1 MSLSGFAGALGSAVT
16 ASEPRSIEARTDLDA
31 PEAPGAE
38 PFSSSLAR
46 ASAEH
51 DGERRGTAEEI
62 RSERPIKGGGISK
75 DTRRNKQQLPEPP
88 APAPAAVR
96 IELQGP
102 PAVEPTSALTP
113 LYSARLKNT
122 ASRSAETAPFLGE
135 PATELSA
142 GEQHG
147 AAEQHGTGTGER
159 AASSASPEAVAPPP
173 SPNTEEAATT
183 PAPSQ
188 PETAAPAHEEPA
200 EEVAPLPTAAPR
212 TETSVLDL
220 VQAAVTL
227 TPAPPAATSAPT
239 SPVVA
244 PAPTPL
250 AAAELEL
257 GPDAELPRGRIGLI
271 GTAITLGE
279 GEQQIT
285 VAIRTDGR
293 KVYLAAS
300 ARSDDLLRILAQH
313 RGELRQFLGQHGL
326 VLESFS
332 ATASRHESSNGAEEP
347 REGGGASE
355 MATED
360 EGPPERRGRARV
372 RVVL

>member
-16 ASEPRSIEARTDLDA
+16 ASEPRSIEARSESEVA
-31 PEAPGAE
+31 PSPDAE
-38 PFSSSLAR
+38 PFSSTLAR

-51 DGERRGTAEEI
+51 DGERRGAAEEI

-75 DTRRNKQQLPEPP
+75 DTRRSKQQLPEPP
-88 APAPAAVR
+88 APPPAAVR
-96 IELQGP
+96 IE
-102 PAVEPTSALTP
+102 PASPAPVEGQSALTP
-113 LYSARLKNT
+113 LYSARLRSSANKSS
-122 ASRSAETAPFLGE
+122 AAEPAPLPSEPSAEAATPAPELASAPQVDAPSS
-135 PATELSA
+135 PAP
-142 GEQHG
+142 
-147 AAEQHGTGTGER
+147 AAEPVE
-159 AASSASPEAVAPPP
+159 APPP
-173 SPNTEEAATT
+173 SAA
-183 PAPSQ
+183 PAPTSPEPTPSQ
-188 PETAAPAHEEPA
+188 LETAAPAPEEPKK
-200 EEVAPLPTAAPR
+200 APARGAP
-212 TETSVLDL
+212 EHDL
-220 VQAAVTL
+220 IQAAVTVIA
-227 TPAPPAATSAPT
+227 APPSTTSAQE
-239 SPVVA
+239 SAVVA

-257 GPDAELPRGRIGLI
+257 EPNAELPRGRIGLI

-285 VAIRTDGR
+285 VAIRTDGH

-332 ATASRHESSNGAEEP
+332 ATARRHESSNGAEEP